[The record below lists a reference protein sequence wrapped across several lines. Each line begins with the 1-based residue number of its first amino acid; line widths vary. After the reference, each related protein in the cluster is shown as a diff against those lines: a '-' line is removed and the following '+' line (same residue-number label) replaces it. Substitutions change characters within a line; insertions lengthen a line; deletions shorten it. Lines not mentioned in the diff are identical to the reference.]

1 MECALCE
8 LEGVPAT
15 NTGICPECWEK
26 LNTSSEFEGKS
37 IEIDISD
44 DGKRKQIKIVS
55 SFKRNT
61 QMH

>member
-8 LEGVPAT
+8 LEGAPAT

-26 LNTSSEFEGKS
+26 LNISSEFEGKS

-44 DGKRKQIKIVS
+44 DGKRKQIKI
-55 SFKRNT
+55 KKEEK
-61 QMH
+61 

>member
-8 LEGVPAT
+8 LEGAPAT

-37 IEIDISD
+37 IEIEISD
-44 DGKRKQIKIVS
+44 DGKRKQIKI
-55 SFKRNT
+55 KKEEK
-61 QMH
+61 